1 MARPSYNI
9 IDLPLSFPHNFR
21 HYNYFCKKALFPS
34 IYTVSALLCTSFP
47 ARILRRYLIIQNWSV
62 SKSTWFNIDLDEVLM
77 NLTRPKVHPRMS
89 HPTNS
94 SPIPPFA
101 HRSTDYYWLLSPPF
115 GAGPKRF
122 RCSSVPFPAAPIPM
136 IWFVKTSAIYST
148 KLSHPLFSKSS
159 CIRSNIPWSFS
170 TRKCLSFPAQSR
182 NYEQNV
188 HMSVP
193 ISSLHSCLL
202 FIQRFSFFCFPF
214 VNHNKHSFTTTTTQ
228 QPSDHWKY

>member
-34 IYTVSALLCTSFP
+34 IYSISALLCTSFP

-115 GAGPKRF
+115 GAGPKFLRSLSCCPHSNDLICEDF
-122 RCSSVPFPAAPIPM
+122 RNLQYQTLPPTFFKKFM
-136 IWFVKTSAIYST
+136 
-148 KLSHPLFSKSS
+148 
-159 CIRSNIPWSFS
+159 
-170 TRKCLSFPAQSR
+170 
-182 NYEQNV
+182 
-188 HMSVP
+188 
-193 ISSLHSCLL
+193 HS
-202 FIQRFSFFCFPF
+202 I
-214 VNHNKHSFTTTTTQ
+214 
-228 QPSDHWKY
+228 